1 MTMKIIN
8 LVKIALVAT
17 IGVFLSIPAFALVKI
32 ISAESVYGVVAKEI
46 GKDEVSVQSILNSP
60 AQDPHLFATTPS
72 IAKEMVH
79 ADLIIY
85 NGLGYDPWMESL
97 LKLKGKNNR
106 KVINVSSLISP
117 LDKDNPHIWYFPD
130 TIPLFAKKLTDELI
144 ALDPNNEKNIG

>member
-60 AQDPHLFATTPS
+60 AQDPHLFATTPQYR
-72 IAKEMVH
+72 KR
-79 ADLIIY
+79 
-85 NGLGYDPWMESL
+85 NGPCRFNYL
-97 LKLKGKNNR
+97 
-106 KVINVSSLISP
+106 
-117 LDKDNPHIWYFPD
+117 
-130 TIPLFAKKLTDELI
+130 
-144 ALDPNNEKNIG
+144 